1 MTLTTLCT
9 QLILRRLP
17 EKHRTVKY
25 IKFTDHQQALD
36 ALEQRINALAVTCSF
51 YREAISKARRL
62 INVGEMGDADDV
74 LAKAERNLPNAD
86 AALAAIEA
94 RGVEKALAIVE
105 ECRGSVCAGGLSEN
119 RQYEESIV
127 HPHLDG
133 IADELES
140 LAIEL
145 REAK

>member
-1 MTLTTLCT
+1 MIKRYNPDYAMHSAHFEAFARET
-9 QLILRRLP
+9 P
-17 EKHRTVKY
+17 HGEY

-74 LAKAERNLPNAD
+74 LAKAERELLNTD

-94 RGVEKALAIVE
+94 RGVDKMADKLDAEIEQIMRGAFFYDEISSREAISKMVRE
-105 ECRGSVCAGGLSEN
+105 FSA
-119 RQYEESIV
+119 
-127 HPHLDG
+127 
-133 IADELES
+133 
-140 LAIEL
+140 EL

>member
-94 RGVEKALAIVE
+94 RGVEKFIVWATASPGFDYDLTIE
-105 ECRGSVCAGGLSEN
+105 DA
-119 RQYEESIV
+119 QKF
-127 HPHLDG
+127 
-133 IADELES
+133 AD
-140 LAIEL
+140 EL